1 MSKENYTGR
10 ELDYYELSLLQYLQ
24 EYHPEKAHDLNFIKL
39 RADSAAEV
47 YEQSRLEGYDI
58 SGAQELA
65 MAELIRDLHFSKYY
79 MVLNIIESEF
89 RNEIPEDKKMALV
102 KEMSSRLD
110 SIFSRYKLWDEF
122 EQTPEYNSLYNEIT
136 GEITLYLENY
146 GI

>member
-65 MAELIRDLHFSKYY
+65 MAELIRDLHFFNQSH
-79 MVLNIIESEF
+79 LFIF
-89 RNEIPEDKKMALV
+89 RNLISELRLYDIKHHIIFG
-102 KEMSSRLD
+102 EMQVP
-110 SIFSRYKLWDEF
+110 Y
-122 EQTPEYNSLYNEIT
+122 
-136 GEITLYLENY
+136 
-146 GI
+146 